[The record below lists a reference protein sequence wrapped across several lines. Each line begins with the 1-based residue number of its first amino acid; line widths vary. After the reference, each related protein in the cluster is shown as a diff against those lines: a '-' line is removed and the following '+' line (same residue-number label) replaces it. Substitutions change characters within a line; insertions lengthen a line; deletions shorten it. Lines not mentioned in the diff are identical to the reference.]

1 MNAERGTDQKK
12 GQKRS
17 MFFSVLV
24 PVYNAERY
32 LVECVESALQ
42 QTERDFE
49 LVLVDDGST
58 DTSGQ
63 MCDQYAADH
72 PDMVRVIH
80 QQNGG
85 LILARRAGIRVA
97 QGRFCVFLDADDAL
111 ETDALAVV
119 RETIEKTGADIVI
132 FNNYSFFEQEQRR
145 EPNTPVFADYS
156 VFRGAEKKRVYR
168 ELIASWRLN
177 NIWTKAIRTDLL
189 QADDTPFSLYA
200 ANPHMEDLLQ
210 TLYPVTHAEKIVY
223 RTQQL
228 YLYRRHGSSMTRNLN
243 LTQISRLYNGAVLK
257 QLRVYMTRWGMDSQA
272 YLELFYTRS
281 INALITLFWQHYR
294 IAVNAEQKKQV
305 LAYDWGA
312 LLDEESMAFAKSKRI
327 SFLRRAQMR
336 VILQKRKLLADLFV
350 AYGNIK
356 MRASHGA

>member
-1 MNAERGTDQKK
+1 
-12 GQKRS
+12 
-17 MFFSVLV
+17 MFFSILV
-24 PVYNAERY
+24 PVYQAEQY
-32 LVECVESALQ
+32 LEECIHSALC
-42 QTERDFE
+42 QTCRDFE

-63 MCDQYAADH
+63 ICDRFAFEH
-72 PDMVRVIH
+72 PDQIRVIH

-85 LILARRAGIRVA
+85 LILARRAGIQVA

-111 ETDALAVV
+111 EPGCLATI
-119 RETIEKTGADIVI
+119 RETIEQSGADIVI
-132 FNNYSFFEQEQRR
+132 FNNYSYFEEEKRK
-145 EPNTPVFADYS
+145 EPNTPVFTDYS
-156 VFRGAEKKRVYR
+156 VFRGAEKERIYR

-177 NIWTKAIRTDLL
+177 NIWAKAIRTDLL
-189 QADDTPFSLYA
+189 KADDTPFSLYA

-210 TLYPVTHAEKIVY
+210 TLYPVTHAEEIVY

-257 QLRVYMTRWGMDSQA
+257 QLRAYMTRWGMDSQA

-294 IAVNAEQKKQV
+294 IAANAEQKKQV

-350 AYGNIK
+350 AYGNVK
-356 MRASHGA
+356 MRALHGA